1 MVDAGTAAFLG
12 ALRAAG
18 GKPITEQTPT
28 EFREQVRGGSLALA
42 PPAEPMHDVRDL
54 RIPGPGGEVP
64 LRIYTPRALA
74 TGETLPLV
82 VHYHGAG
89 WVGGDLDTHDAIAR
103 YYATHADAIVIAV
116 DYRLAPEHRFPA
128 AVDDAYAAAEWA
140 AAHGRAFG
148 GDPARLA
155 VTGDSAGGTLA
166 TVVCALARDRG
177 GPAIRFQALLYPPAD
192 LRSAASYASRAAFG
206 GGDYFLGAADI
217 DWFRRQYLPSPETDA
232 QDPRV
237 SPIVAADLSRLPPA
251 LIVTAGFDPLLDEG
265 KAYAER
271 LSEAGVA
278 VEYRC
283 FDETVHAFVSFAGM
297 IPAGIEALA
306 LVSSRLRRA
315 LHQ

>member
-18 GKPITEQTPT
+18 GKPVAEGTPA

-54 RIPGPGGEVP
+54 RIPGPGGELP

-74 TGETLPLV
+74 AGETLPLV

-103 YYATHADAIVIAV
+103 YYAKHADAVVIAV

-128 AVDDAYAAAEWA
+128 AVDDAFAAAEWA
-140 AAHGRAFG
+140 AAHGRELG

-177 GPAIRFQALLYPPAD
+177 GPAIRFQALVYPAID
-192 LRSAASYASRAAFG
+192 LRGDARYESREAFG
-206 GGDYFLGAADI
+206 SGDYFIGTADI
-217 DWFRRQYLPSPETDA
+217 NWFRQQYLPDPDVNA
-232 QDPRV
+232 RDPRV
-237 SPIVAADLSRLPPA
+237 SPMVAADLSRLPPA
-251 LIVTAGFDPLLDEG
+251 LMITAGFDPLRDEG
-265 KAYAER
+265 KAYADR
-271 LSEAGVA
+271 LSQAGVP

-283 FDETVHAFVSFAGM
+283 FDDTVHAFASFSAM
-297 IPAGIEALA
+297 IPAGLEALA
-306 LVSSRLRRA
+306 LVASRLRRA
-315 LHQ
+315 LQ